1 MPNTFAPFGLRPVAN
16 LSGSHGNEVRQYPLP
31 NGANCPDLAR
41 GSPVKLSGGVITSI
55 GASGDGPL
63 LGVATGF
70 AWVDPTTKQPQVRG
84 SIPADVSSGG
94 LFEGNTQPIAYVTDN
109 PFAVF
114 MIQADASVTAG
125 DVGLNF
131 NVTASGGDV
140 DPVYGTSRYALR
152 AASRTSAVGTAVKV
166 VGLANMVDNSFADSF
181 PIVLV
186 KLNGST
192 LQNVSAN

>member
-1 MPNTFAPFGLRPVAN
+1 
-16 LSGSHGNEVRQYPLP
+16 
-31 NGANCPDLAR
+31 
-41 GSPVKLSGGVITSI
+41 GSPVKLTGGVITSL
-55 GASGDGPL
+55 GATGDGPL

-70 AWVDPTTKQPQVRG
+70 AWVDPATKQPQVRG

-109 PFAVF
+109 PFAIF

-166 VGLANMVDNSFADSF
+166 VGLAQMVDNSFADSF

-186 KLNGST
+186 KLNGPT

>member
-1 MPNTFAPFGLRPVAN
+1 MPNTFAPFGLRAAAN

-55 GASGDGPL
+55 GASGNGPL

-70 AWVDPTTKQPQVRG
+70 AWVDSVTKQPQIRS

-94 LFEGNTQPIAYVTDN
+94 LFEGFTTPVALVTDN
-109 PFAVF
+109 PYTIF
-114 MIQADASVTAG
+114 MIQANASVTAG

-131 NVTASGGDV
+131 NVTAVGGDV
-140 DPVYGTSRYALR
+140 DPIYGVSRYSL
-152 AASRTSAVGTAVKV
+152 AATSRTSAIGTAVKCI
-166 VGLANMVDNSFADSF
+166 GLVNMIDNSFEDAF

-186 KLNGST
+186 KLNGPT